1 ILCRWRKRNIPVTD
15 SNFQL
20 QKDNI
25 DSIHSPI
32 TYFMQFFPESLIRT
46 IVEQTNLYSTQKIG
60 VSINTNYSEI
70 CMFIAIQIKMSILH
84 LPSYLMYWSKEMR
97 FPPIADSI
105 SLKRYQKLRRF
116 LHFVDNSTQFPNK
129 LFKIQPVLDAVRN
142 ECIKI
147 QPEQSHS
154 VDEQIIPAKTKYSKF
169 RQYNPKKPVKW
180 GFKNMVRADSSGF
193 MYDFYIYGGKD
204 SKQLAL
210 SDDATHLQK
219 SAQTVVKL
227 CQHLPVKQNHQ
238 LFFDNWF
245 TTLDLLIYLKEIGIN
260 ACGTIRGNEDLKKN
274 GRGAVDF
281 RSDFNSGILVTKWY
295 DNNAVHIGSN
305 FVGIEPMSTID
316 RWSSEIKEKVPIQCP
331 QIITMYNKGMG
342 GVDLADMLI
351 SLYRTE
357 VKTRRWYIKIFWHC
371 IDIAKVNAWLLYR
384 RHCNEMSIS
393 KKSQRTLLKRK
404 LENDTLP
411 GKKPFTPTPNEILR
425 FDQISHWPE
434 PRSQRGRC
442 RLCKS
447 GYSQIY
453 CSKCHVCLCLKSS
466 NNCFKEFHCK

>member
-1 ILCRWRKRNIPVTD
+1 
-15 SNFQL
+15 
-20 QKDNI
+20 
-25 DSIHSPI
+25 
-32 TYFMQFFPESLIRT
+32 
-46 IVEQTNLYSTQKIG
+46 
-60 VSINTNYSEI
+60 
-70 CMFIAIQIKMSILH
+70 
-84 LPSYLMYWSKEMR
+84 
-97 FPPIADSI
+97 
-105 SLKRYQKLRRF
+105 
-116 LHFVDNSTQFPNK
+116 
-129 LFKIQPVLDAVRN
+129 
-142 ECIKI
+142 
-147 QPEQSHS
+147 
-154 VDEQIIPAKTKYSKF
+154 
-169 RQYNPKKPVKW
+169 
-180 GFKNMVRADSSGF
+180 MVRADSSGF

-393 KKSQRTLLKRK
+393 KKSQRTLLNFVVDISDNLLYRNSCSTPTRGRPSNKRK

-466 NNCFKEFHCK
+466 NNCFKEFHCKN